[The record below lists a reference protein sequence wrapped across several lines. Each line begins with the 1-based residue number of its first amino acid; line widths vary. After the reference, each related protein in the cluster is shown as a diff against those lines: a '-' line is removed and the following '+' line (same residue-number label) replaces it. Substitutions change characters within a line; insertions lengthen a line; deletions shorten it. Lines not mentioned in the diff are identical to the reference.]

1 MEGTEDILLFNW
13 KERLSVWVSSNCE
26 LAIDFLIFF
35 HSGCEVI
42 PDVNV
47 NKEKFN
53 IKIKLKEAED
63 IEVCCSS
70 VSWLGLFYNECQFW
84 SVAILY
90 FFFFFYIKAAFYT
103 SSSVYSVHVTTI
115 L

>member
-1 MEGTEDILLFNW
+1 MKTCSNVTIWKGQRTSCFLTEKKDLM
-13 KERLSVWVSSNCE
+13 SVSSNCE
-26 LAIDFLIFF
+26 LAIECLIFF
-35 HSGCEVI
+35 FSGCEVI

-70 VSWLGLFYNECQFW
+70 VSWLGLFYNECQF
-84 SVAILY
+84 
-90 FFFFFYIKAAFYT
+90 
-103 SSSVYSVHVTTI
+103 
-115 L
+115 

>member
-1 MEGTEDILLFNW
+1 MEGTEDILFLPW
-13 KERLSVWVSSNCE
+13 KESVWVCRHCE
-26 LAIDFLIFF
+26 LAIDFLIFLV
-35 HSGCEVI
+35 SGCEVI

-70 VSWLGLFYNECQFW
+70 VSCPGLFYNECQFW
-84 SVAILY
+84 SVERQFFIS
-90 FFFFFYIKAAFYT
+90 FFFSHINTAFYT
-103 SSSVYSVHVTTI
+103 TSVVYSVSLMTI